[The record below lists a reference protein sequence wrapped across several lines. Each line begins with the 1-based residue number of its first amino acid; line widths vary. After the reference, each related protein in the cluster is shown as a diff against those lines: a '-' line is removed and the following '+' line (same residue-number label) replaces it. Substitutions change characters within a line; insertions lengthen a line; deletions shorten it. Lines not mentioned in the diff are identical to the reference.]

1 MCTVCDSVYSV
12 IVYIF
17 YLFSIYVH
25 TYIYT
30 LYIKHTISYTHTP
43 YNSDPSPH
51 SPSPYMYI
59 GVVIEDILKHA
70 RKTRERDNA
79 ESDDIS
85 LLRQQLAEQE
95 RVIKQLYDTVTQHTV
110 ASQRPEVS
118 TVDERTSLLAN
129 TQKVPKPQNQN
140 ISGSSS
146 ILGPR
151 PVAATSAALPIPTT
165 TNSNTNN
172 KATYGATTATAN
184 NNTFMNTNNN
194 SSVASSGPKVSFSPT
209 KKVSMEIILCM
220 LSYTLYVAFWY
231 LISLSLA
238 VYIA

>member
-30 LYIKHTISYTHTP
+30 LDIKHTISYTHTP
-43 YNSDPSPH
+43 YNSDPFPH

-95 RVIKQLYDTVTQHTV
+95 RVIKQLYDTVT
-110 ASQRPEVS
+110 ASQSSYNNNRPEVS

-129 TQKVPKPQNQN
+129 TQKVPKTQN
-140 ISGSSS
+140 ISGSAS

-151 PVAATSAALPIPTT
+151 LESTASSPLPNSNLIPIPTT
-165 TNSNTNN
+165 NTTTN
-172 KATYGATTATAN
+172 KATYGATAATST
-184 NNTFMNTNNN
+184 NTN
-194 SSVASSGPKVSFSPT
+194 SSVASNTNSSGPKVSFSPT
-209 KKVSMEIILCM
+209 KKVSMEIIL
-220 LSYTLYVAFWY
+220 
-231 LISLSLA
+231 
-238 VYIA
+238 